1 MLNGEL
7 MDEFIEEYLDKVR
20 KEKIDILL
28 KNSSL

>member
-7 MDEFIEEYLDKVR
+7 LDEFIEEYLDKVY

-28 KNSSL
+28 KDSSL